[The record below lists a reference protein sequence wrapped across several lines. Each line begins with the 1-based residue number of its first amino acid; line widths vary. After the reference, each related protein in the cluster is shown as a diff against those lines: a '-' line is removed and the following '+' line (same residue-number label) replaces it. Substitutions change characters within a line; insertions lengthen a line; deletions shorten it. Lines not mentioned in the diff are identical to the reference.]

1 MTMKKQARP
10 ALRPNVKE
18 GQGRK
23 KAQSGGEK
31 KMTCSEFQAI
41 LPHIIDK
48 SGNEQ
53 AEEHLL
59 GCTVCSDLV
68 RDLRYIAEQA
78 KLLVPMEDPHPRV
91 WDGIQ
96 KSLERE
102 GLTKGKHLSRS
113 ATTARMKIVSRGL

>member
-1 MTMKKQARP
+1 MRRQRNKKGP
-10 ALRPNVKE
+10 AAE
-18 GQGRK
+18 K
-23 KAQSGGEK
+23 KTPGDK
-31 KMTCSEFQAI
+31 KMTCSEFQSI

-48 SGNEQ
+48 GGSEEAEQ
-53 AEEHLL
+53 HLL

-96 KSLERE
+96 KRLEGE
-102 GLTKGKHLSRS
+102 GLTRGRHLSRS
-113 ATTARMKIVSRGL
+113 ATVQMRMKIVKAKG